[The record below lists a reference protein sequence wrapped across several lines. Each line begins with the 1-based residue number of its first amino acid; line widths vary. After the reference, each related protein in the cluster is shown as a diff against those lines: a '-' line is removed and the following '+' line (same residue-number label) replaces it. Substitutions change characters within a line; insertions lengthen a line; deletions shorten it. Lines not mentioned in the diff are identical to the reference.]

1 MTEIKGRG
9 SNPAS
14 WTNKPKVGD
23 RHNFRITPEALAV
36 LRSMGKNKAS
46 WAIRFLAAVW
56 VELPLHL
63 SKDLIEQISDRA
75 KARVESRDYSVE
87 NKETQNEP

>member
-1 MTEIKGRG
+1 
-9 SNPAS
+9 
-14 WTNKPKVGD
+14 
-23 RHNFRITPEALAV
+23 
-36 LRSMGKNKAS
+36 MGKNKAS

-87 NKETQNEP
+87 NKETQDEP